1 MIEELNNY
9 LMLPE
14 EIKGIGEVYPIRLKD
29 WDKFSKLGGMIFS
42 NGIQNIKNL
51 YKFEGDYS
59 LDFYVGKGTPAFVF
73 KKTYDNL
80 MSNIDILNTIEK
92 NIIENNI
99 KDDIYIQRK
108 LDELLDVLLFYEND
122 DTLLVF
128 RKLCKYYFSIN
139 PQATVRYINFYKEQN
154 DPEEVKFGKK

>member
-1 MIEELNNY
+1 MEKEELY
-9 LMLPE
+9 DMC
-14 EIKGIGEVYPIRLKD
+14 
-29 WDKFSKLGGMIFS
+29 S
-42 NGIQNIKNL
+42 NILDLHRQRFIIIKN
-51 YKFEGDYS
+51 E
-59 LDFYVGKGTPAFVF
+59 
-73 KKTYDNL
+73 
-80 MSNIDILNTIEK
+80 IE
-92 NIIENNI
+92 NIIDNNI

>member
-1 MIEELNNY
+1 MEKEELYYMCRNILDLHRQRFIILKN
-9 LMLPE
+9 
-14 EIKGIGEVYPIRLKD
+14 EIE
-29 WDKFSKLGGMIFS
+29 
-42 NGIQNIKNL
+42 
-51 YKFEGDYS
+51 
-59 LDFYVGKGTPAFVF
+59 
-73 KKTYDNL
+73 
-80 MSNIDILNTIEK
+80 

>member
-1 MIEELNNY
+1 MEKEEL
-9 LMLPE
+9 
-14 EIKGIGEVYPIRLKD
+14 
-29 WDKFSKLGGMIFS
+29 
-42 NGIQNIKNL
+42 
-51 YKFEGDYS
+51 
-59 LDFYVGKGTPAFVF
+59 
-73 KKTYDNL
+73 YD
-80 MSNIDILNTIEK
+80 MCSNILDLHRQRFIILKNEIE

>member
-1 MIEELNNY
+1 MYRQRFIILKNEIE
-9 LMLPE
+9 
-14 EIKGIGEVYPIRLKD
+14 
-29 WDKFSKLGGMIFS
+29 
-42 NGIQNIKNL
+42 
-51 YKFEGDYS
+51 
-59 LDFYVGKGTPAFVF
+59 
-73 KKTYDNL
+73 
-80 MSNIDILNTIEK
+80 

-99 KDDIYIQRK
+99 KEDIYIQRK

>member
-1 MIEELNNY
+1 MEKEELYDMCRNILDLHRQRFIILKN
-9 LMLPE
+9 
-14 EIKGIGEVYPIRLKD
+14 EIE
-29 WDKFSKLGGMIFS
+29 
-42 NGIQNIKNL
+42 
-51 YKFEGDYS
+51 
-59 LDFYVGKGTPAFVF
+59 
-73 KKTYDNL
+73 
-80 MSNIDILNTIEK
+80 

-154 DPEEVKFGKK
+154 DPEGVKFGKKQIE

>member
-1 MIEELNNY
+1 MEKEELYDMCRNI
-9 LMLPE
+9 LDLHRQRF
-14 EIKGIGEVYPIRLKD
+14 IILK
-29 WDKFSKLGGMIFS
+29 
-42 NGIQNIKNL
+42 N
-51 YKFEGDYS
+51 
-59 LDFYVGKGTPAFVF
+59 A
-73 KKTYDNL
+73 
-80 MSNIDILNTIEK
+80 IE

>member
-1 MIEELNNY
+1 M
-9 LMLPE
+9 
-14 EIKGIGEVYPIRLKD
+14 
-29 WDKFSKLGGMIFS
+29 
-42 NGIQNIKNL
+42 KNL
-51 YKFEGDYS
+51 KTLEIGKNVKLTLIPESKF
-59 LDFYVGKGTPAFVF
+59 
-73 KKTYDNL
+73 KTNL
-80 MSNIDILNTIEK
+80 ISV
-92 NIIENNI
+92 
-99 KDDIYIQRK
+99 YIQRK

>member
-1 MIEELNNY
+1 MEKEEL
-9 LMLPE
+9 
-14 EIKGIGEVYPIRLKD
+14 
-29 WDKFSKLGGMIFS
+29 
-42 NGIQNIKNL
+42 
-51 YKFEGDYS
+51 
-59 LDFYVGKGTPAFVF
+59 
-73 KKTYDNL
+73 YD
-80 MSNIDILNTIEK
+80 MCSNILDLHRQRFIILKNEIE

-128 RKLCKYYFSIN
+128 KKLCKYYFSIN

-154 DPEEVKFGKK
+154 DPEVVRFGKK

>member
-1 MIEELNNY
+1 MEKEELYDMCRNILDLHRQRFIILKN
-9 LMLPE
+9 
-14 EIKGIGEVYPIRLKD
+14 EIE
-29 WDKFSKLGGMIFS
+29 
-42 NGIQNIKNL
+42 
-51 YKFEGDYS
+51 
-59 LDFYVGKGTPAFVF
+59 
-73 KKTYDNL
+73 
-80 MSNIDILNTIEK
+80 

-139 PQATVRYINFYKEQN
+139 PQATVPYINFYKEQN

>member
-14 EIKGIGEVYPIRLKD
+14 EIEGIGKVYPIKLKD
-29 WDKFSKLGGMIFS
+29 WDKFCKLGGMIFS

-80 MSNIDILNTIEK
+80 MSNINILNTIEK
-92 NIIENNI
+92 NII
-99 KDDIYIQRK
+99 
-108 LDELLDVLLFYEND
+108 
-122 DTLLVF
+122 
-128 RKLCKYYFSIN
+128 
-139 PQATVRYINFYKEQN
+139 
-154 DPEEVKFGKK
+154 